1 MAGTSASSRAAS
13 TSSHPRPDDIGPT
26 RVSRVHAYALDMDLP
41 IGYRLRTPTPDDLGA
56 VAAVVIADELSDGGQ
71 IVLGADFV
79 RGEWS
84 RVGDLAADA
93 WVAVDGAGV
102 IVGYAQITLEEPDV
116 AQSWGVV
123 HPEHRGLGIGTSLL
137 DRIEE
142 RAPELVAAPHSL
154 RYRHAINAG
163 DDAAAA
169 MLRARGLRPVH
180 HFWHMQIDL
189 VEPVE
194 PGRSPEGIDIDGIE
208 PDEDL
213 AAIHALLDEAF
224 IDDRSHHPAP
234 FDRWVE
240 EETSSPSYDPTLWLL
255 ARDGAVPVGVVTASD
270 AEDRG
275 WVDYLA
281 VSASHRGR
289 GIGAALLRRSFALFA
304 DREIRRVLVSVD
316 AQNPTGAT
324 AVYERVG
331 MRIVNRWDQWE
342 RPSATSR

>member
-1 MAGTSASSRAAS
+1 MAVPTGYGLRA
-13 TSSHPRPDDIGPT
+13 
-26 RVSRVHAYALDMDLP
+26 
-41 IGYRLRTPTPDDLGA
+41 PTPNDLDA
-56 VAAVVIADELSDGGQ
+56 VAAVIIADELNDGGQ

-79 RGEWS
+79 LGEWS
-84 RVGDLAADA
+84 RVGDLATDA

-102 IVGYAQITLEEPDV
+102 IVGYGQVTLEEPDV

-123 HPEHRGLGIGTSLL
+123 HPEHRGQGIGTSLL

-142 RAPELVAAPHSL
+142 RAAELAATPSSL
-154 RYRHAINAG
+154 RFRHAIDAG

-169 MLRARGLRPVH
+169 MLRSRGLGPVH

-189 VEPVE
+189 VEPLE
-194 PGRSPEGIDIDGIE
+194 PARSPEGIDIDGID

-213 AAIHALLDEAF
+213 ATIHALLEEAF
-224 IDDRSHHPAP
+224 TDDRSHHPAL
-234 FDRWVE
+234 FERWVE
-240 EETSSPSYDPTLWLL
+240 EETSGPSYDPTLWLL
-255 ARDGAVPVGVVTASD
+255 ARDEGVAVGVLTAS
-270 AEDRG
+270 AGEDRG

-289 GIGAALLRRSFALFA
+289 GIGVALLRRSFGVFA

-331 MRIVNRWDQWE
+331 MRTVDRWDQWE
-342 RPSATSR
+342 RPPA

>member
-1 MAGTSASSRAAS
+1 
-13 TSSHPRPDDIGPT
+13 
-26 RVSRVHAYALDMDLP
+26 MDLP
-41 IGYRLRTPTPDDLGA
+41 AGYQLRAPTPSDLDA

-79 RGEWS
+79 EGEWS
-84 RVGDLAADA
+84 RVPDLSTDA

-102 IVGYAQITLEEPDV
+102 IVGYAQVTLEEPDL

-123 HPEHRGLGIGTSLL
+123 HPEHRGRGIGTSLL

-142 RAPELVAAPHSL
+142 RASGLAATPSSL
-154 RYRHAINAG
+154 RFRHAINAG

-169 MLRARGLRPVH
+169 MLRSRGLEPVH
-180 HFWHMQIDL
+180 HFWHMQID
-189 VEPVE
+189 VIEPLE
-194 PGRSPEGIDIDGIE
+194 TARSPEGIDIDGIE
-208 PDEDL
+208 PPGDL

-224 IDDRSHHPAP
+224 TYDRSHHPAP

-255 ARDGAVPVGVVTASD
+255 ARDQGVPVGVITASVG
-270 AEDRG
+270 EDRG

-289 GIGAALLRRSFALFA
+289 GIGPALLRRSFAMLA
-304 DREIRRVLVSVD
+304 DRDVRRVLVSVD

-324 AVYERVG
+324 SVYERVG

-342 RPSATSR
+342 RPLSR